1 MSAHAGSALMGA
13 VAMASFV
20 AMLFFLHYWRQ
31 TSDGFFLLF
40 AAAFGVDAAARVVL
54 ALWQLP
60 EDTEPL
66 VYLAR
71 LITFGLI
78 IAAIALKNRRPQRG
92 RRPEP
97 TKID

>member
-1 MSAHAGSALMGA
+1 MSAYAPSALMGA

-20 AMLFFLHYWRQ
+20 AMLFFLRYWRQ

-40 AAAFGVDAAARVVL
+40 AAAFGVDAATRTVL
-54 ALWQLP
+54 ALWRLP

-71 LITFGLI
+71 LLTFVLI
-78 IAAIALKNRRPQRG
+78 IAAIAVKNRRPPRD
-92 RRPEP
+92 RRVEP
-97 TKID
+97 S

>member
-1 MSAHAGSALMGA
+1 MSAYAASALMGA

-20 AMLFFLHYWRQ
+20 AMLFFLRYWRQ

-40 AAAFGVDAAARVVL
+40 AAAFGVDAATRTIL
-54 ALWQLP
+54 ALWRLP

-71 LITFGLI
+71 LVTFGLI
-78 IAAIALKNRRPQRG
+78 IAAIALKNRRPQHG
-92 RRPEP
+92 RRFEP
-97 TKID
+97 RNRE